1 MHIILLLENS
11 IYNIVMVS
19 IIIVNWNGEKFLED
33 CFNSLRSQSYKN
45 FDVIFVDNSST
56 DGSLPLAKRLASAL
70 NLNVKFVEL
79 DRNAGFAA
87 GNNEGLKYSS
97 GQDIAL
103 LNTDT
108 MADKEWLKNLIEA
121 MESHPD
127 VGICASKLVV
137 SEENVIDSAGDG
149 FSTFGHAFKRG
160 EGSPLDNFLEKEY
173 VLGACAGAALYRRK
187 MIDEIMLFDKDFFLL
202 FEDTDLNLRAQLS
215 GWKCLY
221 VPDAVVYHKVGGSMK
236 NISGRAAYYT
246 VRNDKLVK
254 IKNLPLTIVMRKL
267 PCLILGEVIW
277 LFYYIVNGRLRYY
290 IKANI
295 DVLKNL
301 PLYLKKRREVMS
313 LKKVPDSYINS
324 LLTSGFRLYGFKRI
338 KRYLAI

>member
-1 MHIILLLENS
+1 
-11 IYNIVMVS
+11 MVS
-19 IIIVNWNGEKFLED
+19 IIIVNWNGEQFLKD
-33 CFNSLRSQSYKN
+33 CFYSLQDQTCKN
-45 FDVIFVDNSST
+45 FEIIFVDNAST
-56 DGSLPLAKRLASAL
+56 DASLLLAKKLLSTLGL
-70 NLNVKFVEL
+70 NGRCIEL
-79 DRNAGFAA
+79 DTNVGFAE
-87 GNNEGLKYSS
+87 GNNEGLNYVS
-97 GQDIAL
+97 GQYIAL

-108 MADKEWLKNLIEA
+108 IADKEWLKNLVEA
-121 MESHPD
+121 MESHPE

-202 FEDTDLNLRAQLS
+202 FEDTDLNLKAQLS

-221 VPDAVVYHKVGGSMK
+221 MPDAVVYHKVGGSMK

-254 IKNLPLTIVMRKL
+254 IKNLPLTSVMRKL

-301 PLYLKKRREVMS
+301 PLYLKKRRKVMS
-313 LKKVPDSYINS
+313 LKKVPDRYMNG
-324 LLTSGFRLYGFKRI
+324 LLTSGFRLYGLKRI
-338 KRYLAI
+338 RRYLAL